1 MQSRLAQRLEQYRNL
16 QRISLAMPGHKGGRG
31 IPDELRKHFFSYD
44 VTELSDT
51 DSLYESEGALKEA
64 QERAARF
71 YQSRETLFLVNGST
85 SGIFIMLLSCCHAG
99 DRVLVS
105 RHCHQSVIH
114 ACTVFGLVPVY
125 LESTLIPG
133 FEIPD
138 GISPAAVEHAL
149 KEEKVSAVLITSPNY
164 YGVASDVAAIS
175 EIVHRYG
182 IPLLADEAHGAHFAA
197 SEKIFPKS
205 AVRQGADMVV
215 QSAHKTLAAMNQTA
229 FLHICSDRVDKERV
243 HTAAKML
250 QTSSP
255 SYAML
260 ATADEAR
267 EALERNGAEEWGRVL
282 KACETARKLLSEVVT
297 LPKFR
302 KEFYDPCRLVIPV
315 IEYDLTGFSLAERL
329 RCEDRIDVE
338 MADTGCVVLLP
349 SPSNS
354 TEEIVSAANAVVRIL
369 KTVSKREKHSNALPP
384 IPETVL
390 SPREAFEKSGIWMDW
405 EQAIGRI
412 SKNTVVIYP
421 PGTPVIVLGERISRE
436 SISAIQRAEHDGAE
450 VTGIR
455 KNQFYVVEES

>member
-1 MQSRLAQRLEQYRNL
+1 MRSRLAKRLEQYRNL
-16 QRISLAMPGHKGGRG
+16 RRISLAMPGHKGGRG

-51 DSLYESEGALKEA
+51 DSLYGSEGALKEA

-99 DRVLVS
+99 DWVLVS

-133 FEIPD
+133 YEIPD
-138 GISPAAVEHAL
+138 AVSPAAVERAL
-149 KEEKVSAVLITSPNY
+149 ERERVSAVLITSPNY
-164 YGVASDVAAIS
+164 YGIVSDVAAIA

-182 IPLLADEAHGAHFAA
+182 IPLLVDEAHGAHFAA
-197 SEKIFPKS
+197 SEEIFPKS
-205 AVRQGADMVV
+205 AVRQGADLVV
-215 QSAHKTLAAMNQTA
+215 QSAHKTLATMNQTA
-229 FLHICSDRVDKERV
+229 FLHICSEQVDRERV

-267 EALERNGAEEWGRVL
+267 EMLEESGAEEWKRIFR
-282 KACETARKLLSEVVT
+282 ACETARKILSEAVT
-297 LPKFR
+297 LPVLK
-302 KEFYDPCRLVIPV
+302 KGYYDPCRLVVPV
-315 IEYDLTGFSLAERL
+315 MEYDLTGFSLAERL

-338 MADTGCVVLLP
+338 MADTGCVVMLP

-354 TEEIVSAANAVVRIL
+354 TEEIISAAKAVVRIL
-369 KTVSKREKHSNALPP
+369 KTVPKKEKKPTDLPQ
-384 IPETVL
+384 IPETAL
-390 SPREAFEKSGIWMDW
+390 SPREAFERNGIWMDW
-405 EQAIGRI
+405 EQAIGKI

-436 SISAIQRAEHDGAE
+436 CVFAIQRAEKNGAE

-455 KNQFYVVEES
+455 KNKFYVVEES